1 MLISRSHLSEA
12 CKNSCKSAVVH
23 GGEQSAENDLGEGDS
38 IVIDRGECKHDET
51 EDTDDP
57 GVYTSLKKFTII
69 YIL

>member
-1 MLISRSHLSEA
+1 M
-12 CKNSCKSAVVH
+12 H

-57 GVYTSLKKFTII
+57 GVYTSLKKI
-69 YIL
+69 YNMYFLKMFFVQCTTKYINI

>member
-1 MLISRSHLSEA
+1 M
-12 CKNSCKSAVVH
+12 H

-57 GVYTSLKKFTII
+57 GVYTSLKNLQYI
-69 YIL
+69 YI

>member
-1 MLISRSHLSEA
+1 M
-12 CKNSCKSAVVH
+12 H

-57 GVYTSLKKFTII
+57 GVYTSLKNLQYI
-69 YIL
+69 YFLNNVFCAINTTTK

>member
-1 MLISRSHLSEA
+1 MSEA

-57 GVYTSLKKFTII
+57 GVYTSLKKFTISRAAER
-69 YIL
+69 YIFR

>member
-1 MLISRSHLSEA
+1 M
-12 CKNSCKSAVVH
+12 H

-57 GVYTSLKKFTII
+57 GVYTSLKKFTI
-69 YIL
+69 YIFFK